1 MKKELNFFKVDN
13 DYGFNQDRFSNLMM
27 KMGGCA
33 AVTACDSFIYFKK
46 YKGLEKPY
54 PYDTKAIT
62 KKDYTDF
69 SNTIKPYLHPRMSGI
84 DTLDIYIDGIND
96 YLKDI
101 NETRLSISGFSA
113 DESMDKAKDFIISQI
128 DNGYPVPCLILK
140 HKSPLMKDFTWHWFL
155 ITGYNTFENTTMV
168 KVVTYGIYQ
177 WFDLG
182 TIWDTGYERKGGLI
196 KFDIKSKT

>member
-1 MKKELNFFKVDN
+1 MKKELDFFKVDN

-33 AVTACDSFIYFKK
+33 AVTACDSLIYFKK
-46 YKGLEKPY
+46 YKGLEGIY
-54 PYDTKAIT
+54 PYDTEAIS
-62 KKDYTDF
+62 KKDYISF
-69 SNTIKPYLHPRMSGI
+69 SNIIKPYLHPRMSGI
-84 DTLDIYIDGIND
+84 DTLDIYIDGVCD

-101 NETRLSISGFSA
+101 NETRLSLSGFPA
-113 DESMDKAKDFIISQI
+113 NESIENAKAFIISQV

-155 ITGYNTFENTTMV
+155 ITGYNIFDDTTMV

-177 WFDLG
+177 WFDLSI
-182 TIWDTGYERKGGLI
+182 IWNTGYARKGGLI